1 LGTAIVASSE
11 AVFGLKDITTREV
24 GQFAVAGKQQLIT
37 IHEVSCMSEEAT
49 PRLRQLHEDFAEA
62 LVEWMRGERETAYGK
77 FKLILNEHP
86 DDGPTKYY
94 IQQYSERRVSQKN
107 PV

>member
-1 LGTAIVASSE
+1 
-11 AVFGLKDITTREV
+11 
-24 GQFAVAGKQQLIT
+24 
-37 IHEVSCMSEEAT
+37 
-49 PRLRQLHEDFAEA
+49 
-62 LVEWMRGERETAYGK
+62 MRGERETAYGK